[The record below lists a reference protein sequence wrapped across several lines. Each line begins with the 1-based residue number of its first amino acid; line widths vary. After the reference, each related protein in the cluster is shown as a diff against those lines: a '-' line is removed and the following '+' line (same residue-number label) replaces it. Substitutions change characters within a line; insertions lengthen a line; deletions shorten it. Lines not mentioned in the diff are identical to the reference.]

1 MARAKHFFYALTI
14 LLFFAGAARA
24 QLYGVATEED
34 LKSADT
40 NTKVVVLIGESTLYS
55 IDPDS
60 GAATPIGPTGFAFC
74 TGLDFHPITNVLYAV
89 CFDAGDNQVLITIDP
104 LTGAGTEVAMLSVEG
119 PIQDISFRGDG
130 TLFAYYISKPGNFL
144 TTIDIDTGAVHFV
157 GYSGLFGGGNG
168 IGFGQSN
175 DLFLADTDFVP
186 SIPSLYLLNQSTGVA
201 SLITDLTLPPLDEG
215 VPLINSLDL
224 NPETGVMFGSLDN
237 QAFSYEN
244 YLVTINTT
252 TGEVTNIGETVDGL
266 EAIAFL
272 NPPFVSAIPT
282 LSEVG
287 MVVMGL
293 VLLSGSLFVLIRRRR
308 VTTV

>member
-1 MARAKHFFYALTI
+1 MAKVKQFFYALTV
-14 LLFFAGAARA
+14 LFLFAGAARA
-24 QLYGVATEED
+24 QLYGVASEEVF
-34 LKSADT
+34 KSTDT
-40 NTKVVVLIGESTLYS
+40 NTKVVIPIGESTLYS
-55 IDPDS
+55 IDPDT

-89 CFDAGDNQVLITIDP
+89 CFDAGDNQVLITLNP
-104 LTGAGTEVAMLSVEG
+104 LTGEGTEVAVLSVEG
-119 PIQDISFRGDG
+119 LLQDISFSGDG
-130 TLFAYYISKPGNFL
+130 TLFAYFISKPGNFL
-144 TTIDIDTGAVHFV
+144 ATINIHTGAVNFV
-157 GYSGLFGGGNG
+157 GDSGLSGGGNG
-168 IGFGQSN
+168 LGFHQSN
-175 DLFLADTDFVP
+175 DLFLTDTDFMS

-201 SLITDLTLPPLDEG
+201 GLITDLTLPPLDDG
-215 VPLINSLDL
+215 LPLINSLDL

-237 QAFSYEN
+237 QTILYEN

-272 NPPFVSAIPT
+272 NPPFVSAIPA

-293 VLLSGSLFVLIRRRR
+293 VLLSGSLLVLVRRRR
-308 VTTV
+308 VTRV